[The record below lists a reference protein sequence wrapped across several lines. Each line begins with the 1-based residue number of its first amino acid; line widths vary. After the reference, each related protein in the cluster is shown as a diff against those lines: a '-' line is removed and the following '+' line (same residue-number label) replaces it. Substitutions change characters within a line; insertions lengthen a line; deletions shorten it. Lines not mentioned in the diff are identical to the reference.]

1 MQKQNW
7 KSLLL
12 VGGVAAIGAAIF
24 ILAIASTVRLPIL
37 GWQGLG
43 SFVVLLV
50 LTLLSGRFTVPI
62 TSVDGTSQTYKSVAD
77 AFIFL
82 AVMMYTTAPANSVGP
97 ALILAAIVGFISS
110 FSGSERWPTVFAV
123 GTSIIST
130 FIAMLV
136 YRLLVLALAG
146 GAVDGKETALV
157 LDLLLFPLCVFGFVQ
172 YALSTFGTIAFNSFH
187 TGGRI
192 TVSKE
197 SLIWTLITQVANVTS
212 AALFYSAIHGAGLPF
227 LFVGALIIV
236 LVHLLYRFNEKR
248 VGEVTRGQ
256 VDKLR
261 YAEEIADLHM
271 NTIESLAI
279 AIDAKD
285 QTTHAA
291 NRLRMIR
298 HLTIVWTRL
307 RPDGARVGDTTSY
320 AFPADID
327 TLCGIGIKMQIA
339 SCA

>member
-24 ILAIASTVRLPIL
+24 ILAIVSTVRLPIL

-110 FSGSERWPTVFAV
+110 FSRSERWPTVFAV

-136 YRLLVLALAG
+136 YRFLVLALAG
-146 GAVDGKETALV
+146 GAVDGKKTALV

-172 YALSTFGTIAFNSFH
+172 YALST
-187 TGGRI
+187 
-192 TVSKE
+192 
-197 SLIWTLITQVANVTS
+197 
-212 AALFYSAIHGAGLPF
+212 
-227 LFVGALIIV
+227 
-236 LVHLLYRFNEKR
+236 
-248 VGEVTRGQ
+248 
-256 VDKLR
+256 
-261 YAEEIADLHM
+261 
-271 NTIESLAI
+271 
-279 AIDAKD
+279 
-285 QTTHAA
+285 
-291 NRLRMIR
+291 
-298 HLTIVWTRL
+298 
-307 RPDGARVGDTTSY
+307 
-320 AFPADID
+320 
-327 TLCGIGIKMQIA
+327 
-339 SCA
+339 